1 MQRDYPGERGL
12 GQSIPQR
19 CQLPRRDSGEEGI
32 WDEGCPLTTEAA
44 VLSEALA
51 SSLLRP
57 FGRGRAMGTPAG
69 VGERSPRVSG
79 AVRGALG
86 QSAGQLLPGPAA
98 TPPVRAA
105 TRRGSGT
112 AGRTLRR
119 GILSLRLKKC
129 RSLSL
134 GSQLRVAIR
143 GCGFFPPNSGCRG
156 AGSAPPDP
164 RAEAGGGK
172 LRHGAGRVLPEPWG
186 GPTSLTLGSAPGP
199 AAPGSSQPHSPGAA
213 APGALRASLPAGPA
227 GKRSPVPQNPE
238 EGGSSLC
245 KVLWET

>member
-19 CQLPRRDSGEEGI
+19 CQLPRRDSGEEGT

-164 RAEAGGGK
+164 RAEAGGG
-172 LRHGAGRVLPEPWG
+172 G
-186 GPTSLTLGSAPGP
+186 
-199 AAPGSSQPHSPGAA
+199 
-213 APGALRASLPAGPA
+213 
-227 GKRSPVPQNPE
+227 N
-238 EGGSSLC
+238 
-245 KVLWET
+245 